1 MPRMRRPKTYV
12 RRSHAAASTI
22 QRAFRKRKRY
32 VARGTS
38 VRTGFLNV
46 QQKVLDTSF
55 EIPSGPN
62 PTGIIKKYDFQAN
75 MLAQWTTFASL
86 FDQYRIN
93 GIKMTFLPTTNTN
106 DQANPGG
113 TFATSIDLDGD
124 NNITT
129 FPQLLEC
136 ANTRTSPWSTAGG
149 MTPYKKVF
157 LRPRAHDALITDL
170 DPVTGQP
177 VSFSQGLANRK
188 QWIDISDKGTT
199 THYGLNVGWYFGN
212 TALLSVP
219 QELNVIIT
227 FYIQFRKVR

>member
-1 MPRMRRPKTYV
+1 M
-12 RRSHAAASTI
+12 TI
-22 QRAFRKRKRY
+22 QRAWRKRRI
-32 VARGTS
+32 RGTS
-38 VRTGFLNV
+38 IRTGFLDV
-46 QQKVLDTSF
+46 QQKLLMTD
-55 EIPSGPN
+55 EIPGGPN
-62 PTGIIKKYDFQAN
+62 PTGIIKKYDFQAST
-75 MLAQWTTFASL
+75 LAQWPTFASL

-129 FPQLLEC
+129 FSQLLEC
-136 ANTRTSPWSTAGG
+136 ANTRTSAWSTAGG

-170 DPVTGQP
+170 DATGQP

-199 THYGLNVGWYFGN
+199 SHYGLNVGWYFGN
-212 TALLSVP
+212 NALLSLP

>member
-1 MPRMRRPKTYV
+1 MPYNNPVRQYGKAMRSAKK
-12 RRSHAAASTI
+12 I
-22 QRAFRKRKRY
+22 QRFFRRKRRRY
-32 VARGTS
+32 ARRGTS
-38 VRTGFLNV
+38 VRTGFLDV
-46 QQKVLDTSF
+46 QQKVLRTDS
-55 EIPSGPN
+55 IPSGPN
-62 PTGIIKKYDFQAN
+62 PTGIIKKFDFQAN
-75 MLAQWTTFASL
+75 QLAQWQTFASL

-124 NNITT
+124 NNIST

-136 ANTRTSPWSTAGG
+136 ANTRTTAWSTAGG
-149 MTPYKKVF
+149 MTPYKKIF

-170 DPVTGQP
+170 DAQGQP

-212 TALLSVP
+212 NALLSLP
-219 QELNVIIT
+219 QELNIIIT
-227 FYIQFRKVR
+227 YYIQFRKVR